1 MFTCTKPITGHIEGL
16 HLHLEGVDGQI
27 LGHIESLLLTAH
39 VRVAQ
44 GAPQV
49 VQASVTGRDRFCH
62 REGNKIDQKG
72 LFNQKESE
80 HDTANMRMEK
90 TSLCN
95 CKADYSCS
103 KCSTN
108 TESDRSS
115 LEFRQN
121 SQVYL
126 YQAFNLRLFQGD
138 ITTNDNI
145 YLRPGNPV
153 QRIQDK
159 LL

>member
-1 MFTCTKPITGHIEGL
+1 MNFGKNKTYFLSPFNRREMFTCTKPITGHIEGL

-90 TSLCN
+90 TQVSVTARQTTVVQSVRLTQSL
-95 CKADYSCS
+95 
-103 KCSTN
+103 TG
-108 TESDRSS
+108 
-115 LEFRQN
+115 LH
-121 SQVYL
+121 
-126 YQAFNLRLFQGD
+126 
-138 ITTNDNI
+138 
-145 YLRPGNPV
+145 
-153 QRIQDK
+153 
-159 LL
+159 